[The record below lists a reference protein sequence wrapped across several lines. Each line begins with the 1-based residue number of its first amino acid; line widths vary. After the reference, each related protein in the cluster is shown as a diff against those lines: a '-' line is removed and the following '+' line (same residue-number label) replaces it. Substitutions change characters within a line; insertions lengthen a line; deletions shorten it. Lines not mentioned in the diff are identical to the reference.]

1 MANSKYIDQLACF
14 VIWIEARF
22 AGGAAVTYQVRL
34 TQFEGP
40 LDLLLHLIRR
50 DKINIYDIP
59 ISHITR
65 EYLAYIEV
73 MRELE
78 LEIAGE
84 FFVMAATLM
93 RIKSQMLLPRH
104 EEIEEE
110 EDPRDE
116 LVRNLI
122 EYRKFKEAASCLAE
136 REEDRRKV
144 FPRSVSPPLEAGP
157 AEEVPEVT
165 LFDLL
170 EALQKVFAQIK
181 VETTYRIIPEPI
193 TVEEKLALIRTRVAE
208 RSEVLFTEL
217 FESDYSK
224 ISIIVTFLATLEM
237 IRMGELIAR
246 QTSHG
251 SDIWL
256 YKPGTSSYIQAD
268 GSEYGA

>member
-1 MANSKYIDQLACF
+1 M
-14 VIWIEARF
+14 
-22 AGGAAVTYQVRL
+22 TYHVRL

-104 EEIEEE
+104 EGIEEE

-116 LVRNLI
+116 LVRNLL

-144 FPRSVSPPLEAGP
+144 FARPVAPPVDESP

-170 EALQKVFAQIK
+170 EALQKVFTQIK
-181 VETTYRIIPEPI
+181 VQTTYRIVPETI
-193 TVEEKLALIRTRVAE
+193 TVDEKLALIRARLGE
-208 RSEVLFTEL
+208 HSEVLFTEL
-217 FESDYSK
+217 FDGEYSK
-224 ISIIVTFLATLEM
+224 LAVIVTFLAILEM
-237 IRMGELIAR
+237 TRLGELVAR
-246 QTSHG
+246 QASHG

-256 YKPGTSSYIQAD
+256 YKPEGGSYIHPD
-268 GSEYGA
+268 GSEHGE